1 MLDVALHTGSEHPDL
16 WWIVVPTLLAFL
28 AGTGTSLV
36 ADRVRSTFGFLDD
49 PAE

>member
-16 WWIVVPTLLAFL
+16 WWVVVPTLLAFL
-28 AGTGTSLV
+28 VGAGISRCG
-36 ADRVRSTFGFLDD
+36 DHVRSTFGFLDD